1 MASWNARYYT
11 LDHWRGFAALWVMLF
26 HGFGTTYQ
34 NRLHPLT
41 EGLKAISQPG
51 WLAVHL
57 FFVISGYCITAS
69 LDRARLHQETPWDFL
84 KNRFWRLYPTY
95 WVAFL
100 FTILLNL
107 ISLPFNQVAIGHVLP
122 PDWQWWLGNTFLIQP
137 YLGVSSYVVVYWSLV
152 VEVGFYLMAAGLF
165 VLWNRWGVKPAVCFS
180 LILGMIS
187 LGLQGTILQMSSLGA
202 WSEFLCGALVYSALA
217 ARSQNS
223 LLWQS
228 LSLAWIAFLGAV
240 SFWQNSSGG
249 HSQLWFSALFAL
261 GLYFLYPVDRQLAQ
275 LKSLNW
281 LRLMG
286 LMSYSLY
293 LLHVPLQ
300 GRVINL
306 GSRLISVESP
316 GFLILQVV
324 GWLVAIGISY
334 LFYTLVENPLN
345 TWRHQHYTFT
355 KNRYESLANR

>member
-11 LDHWRGFAALWVMLF
+11 LDHWRGIAALWVMVF
-26 HGFGTTYQ
+26 HGFSTTYQ

-41 EGLKAISQPG
+41 EGLKAISEPG

-69 LDRARLHQETPWDFL
+69 LDRAKLHQETTWDFL

-95 WVAFL
+95 WLAFL

-107 ISLPFNQVAIGHVLP
+107 IASPFNRVALHQVLP
-122 PDWQWWLGNTFLIQP
+122 SSWQWWLGNAFLLQP

-165 VLWNRWGVKPAVCFS
+165 VIWNRWGAKPAAAIG
-180 LILGMIS
+180 LILGIIS
-187 LGLQGTILQMSSLGA
+187 LGLQGTALQMSPLGA
-202 WSEFLCGALVYSALA
+202 WSEFLCGALVYQALLA
-217 ARSQNS
+217 QSQNHS
-223 LLWQS
+223 LWQY
-228 LSLAWIAFLGAV
+228 LSLAGLGFLGAV
-240 SFWQNSSGG
+240 SLWQNFSAG

-275 LKSLNW
+275 LKALNW
-281 LRLMG
+281 LRWMG
-286 LMSYSLY
+286 LISYSLY
-293 LLHVPLQ
+293 LLHVPFQ

-306 GSRLISVESP
+306 GSRLIPVESP
-316 GFLILQVV
+316 GFLILQVL
-324 GWLVAIGISY
+324 GWFVAIGISY
-334 LFYTLVENPLN
+334 LFYTLIENPLN
-345 TWRHQHYTFT
+345 IWRHQRYTLT
-355 KNRYESLANR
+355 KKHYESLANR

>member
-11 LDHWRGFAALWVMLF
+11 LDHWRGIAALWVMLF

-34 NRLHPLT
+34 NRLHPLS
-41 EGLKAISQPG
+41 EGLKVISQPG

-69 LDRARLHQETPWDFL
+69 LHRAKAQQETVWDFL

-95 WVAFL
+95 WLAFL
-100 FTILLNL
+100 GTILLNL
-107 ISLPFNQVAIGHVLP
+107 IALPFNQVALNQVLP
-122 PDWQWWLGNTFLIQP
+122 NSWQWWLGNALLIQP

-152 VEVGFYLMAAGLF
+152 IEVGFYLMAAGLF
-165 VLWNRWGVKPAVCFS
+165 VVWNRWGAKPAAAIG
-180 LILGMIS
+180 LLLGIIS
-187 LGLQGTILQMSSLGA
+187 LGLQGTALQMSPFGA
-202 WSEFLCGALVYSALA
+202 WSEFLCGALVYQALA
-217 ARSQNS
+217 ARSQNHP
-223 LLWQS
+223 LRQS
-228 LSLAWIAFLGAV
+228 LALAWIGFLGAV
-240 SFWQNSSGG
+240 SLWQNSSGG
-249 HSQLWFSALFAL
+249 HSQLWFSALAAL

-275 LKSLNW
+275 FKAFNW
-281 LRLMG
+281 LRSIG
-286 LMSYSLY
+286 LISYSLY

-324 GWLVAIGISY
+324 GWVIAIGISY

-345 TWRHQHYTFT
+345 TWRHQHYTLT